1 MEHGGISWT
10 YNLKNLTNIDIAYN
24 YGISGS
30 TIQHMENNQ
39 GFIDRYNYMDKN
51 ADYIIIWGG
60 VNDFMCTDTP
70 IEEFKK
76 SYDDL
81 IKLTMLKYPNAKILA
96 ITPMKFEYKESL
108 NNMYAKKW
116 DEKNIK
122 NGCTLE
128 DYRNAEIEV
137 LNKYNITV
145 LDLYNDETVT
155 IENEDWTLNY
165 FNSDIDKLHPNTKGN
180 LFVLAPKIAKM
191 LNNL

>member
-1 MEHGGISWT
+1 M
-10 YNLKNLTNIDIAYN
+10 KNLTNIDIAYN

-39 GFIDRYNYMDKN
+39 GFIDRYKYMDKN

-60 VNDFMCTDTP
+60 VNDFMWTDTP

-81 IKLTMLKYPNAKILA
+81 IKLTMLKYPNAKILT

-122 NGCTLE
+122 NGCILE